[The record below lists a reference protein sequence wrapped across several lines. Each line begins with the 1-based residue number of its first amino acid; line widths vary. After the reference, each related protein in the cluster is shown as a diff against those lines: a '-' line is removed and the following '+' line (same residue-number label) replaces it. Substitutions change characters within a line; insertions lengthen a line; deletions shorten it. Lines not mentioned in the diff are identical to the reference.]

1 MTVTIAGSVETF
13 DEARFVEG
21 FARQMGVSAADVS
34 VSVEAGSVLVT
45 ATVRY
50 DSIAEART
58 GAERWADLPATD
70 LGAAIGS
77 SVERKGAGQVSEVFF
92 NAPPNSP
99 PAPPAQG
106 NLLVIVAIVV
116 GSVFFFVIGCVVAAC
131 AMLVWR
137 RNRSELGV
145 CLRLRDVQSTE
156 QLRTSFRDRLGPTHF
171 ARFTGGWLVLP
182 EHAAAHGTLM
192 HLLHSGTVELNRA
205 QPWLS
210 ATGLARVMLTEAD
223 DVLPV
228 LLGRADTLDLLLED
242 AYLVV
247 RFSAL
252 PRGGKLSWWARLWA
266 PRPATLANAGSVQSP
281 RVVFVEPPKQTN
293 MELRETTQNTTTTNT
308 TSEGSLRRA
317 TSPGEVRPFLRLAD
331 MGTLGRSRRG
341 QPPAAGARGEGVW
354 RTAGGTVAARVAVAR
369 AAAEAAVHT
378 SSVPRGGQPAQGA
391 ERSAP
396 RSRPWRH
403 LASFG
408 VPRVQPT

>member
-106 NLLVIVAIVV
+106 NLIVIVAIVV

-137 RNRSELGV
+137 RNRLP
-145 CLRLRDVQSTE
+145 
-156 QLRTSFRDRLGPTHF
+156 FR
-171 ARFTGGWLVLP
+171 
-182 EHAAAHGTLM
+182 
-192 HLLHSGTVELNRA
+192 
-205 QPWLS
+205 
-210 ATGLARVMLTEAD
+210 
-223 DVLPV
+223 
-228 LLGRADTLDLLLED
+228 
-242 AYLVV
+242 
-247 RFSAL
+247 
-252 PRGGKLSWWARLWA
+252 PR
-266 PRPATLANAGSVQSP
+266 
-281 RVVFVEPPKQTN
+281 
-293 MELRETTQNTTTTNT
+293 
-308 TSEGSLRRA
+308 
-317 TSPGEVRPFLRLAD
+317 
-331 MGTLGRSRRG
+331 
-341 QPPAAGARGEGVW
+341 
-354 RTAGGTVAARVAVAR
+354 
-369 AAAEAAVHT
+369 
-378 SSVPRGGQPAQGA
+378 
-391 ERSAP
+391 
-396 RSRPWRH
+396 
-403 LASFG
+403 
-408 VPRVQPT
+408 